1 MRKNASARKRR
12 KSNKLSMF
20 LVGFVMFIF
29 CGIMVVQ
36 IIDAKEQKV
45 ALEKQEQVLNKKLSE
60 EKQRTEE
67 LKERKIYVQ
76 TKQYIE
82 EAAGKLG
89 YIYPDQVI
97 LKPEEK

>member
-1 MRKNASARKRR
+1 MRKKATAKKRA

-20 LVGFVMFIF
+20 LVGFVMLLF
-29 CGIMVVQ
+29 CGVMVVQ

-45 ALEKQEQVLNKKLSE
+45 VLQKQEKVLEGKLKE
-60 EKQRTEE
+60 QKQRTKDLE
-67 LKERKIYVQ
+67 ERKIYVQ

-89 YIYPDQVI
+89 YIYPDQII
-97 LKPEEK
+97 LKPDEK